1 MEKYAK
7 RNARPILRR
16 QESMMTT
23 SLSQPHGT
31 KSMLVQTIQLVLI
44 EMELKRINPQRII
57 DLTAEPAHIRYD
69 FLKREN
75 PSHTRHCIVVSMKGK
90 DYFACLTVSKYGKKK
105 TTLELIDHIPAS
117 PDMAT
122 EINYENNRIWLD

>member
-1 MEKYAK
+1 MKKYAK
-7 RNARPILRR
+7 HSSRPILRR
-16 QESMMTT
+16 LESMMAGCH
-23 SLSQPHGT
+23 SQPDDA
-31 KSMLVQTIQLVLI
+31 KSMLARTIQLNVI
-44 EMELKRINPQRII
+44 ERVLKRMEPEKIT
-57 DLTAEPAHIRYD
+57 DLTTEPAHIRYD